1 MEQSKAIVLHQ
12 IKYSESSI
20 ILKVYTET
28 EGLLT
33 FIVKGVRG
41 KKGKLRSAQFQTL
54 NLIDIS
60 YKKSKKSQL
69 RNIIDV
75 SVSEPFTDLLFDP
88 IKRSVGIFTAEL
100 IQQSIREE
108 EPNKEL
114 FNFLY
119 SSIHWL
125 DLTKQNCSHFHLLFM
140 MKLAKYLGFNPRLAG
155 YSEKGCFD
163 LQQGVFSLQKPTH
176 LHYLDSNEL
185 IAWKQLFDTKLDFLG
200 ELKFSNALKRSL
212 VQSLMMYYKLHLTHF
227 KELNSHQVLHTVFN
241 DE

>member
-1 MEQSKAIVLHQ
+1 MDQSKAIVLHQ

-20 ILKVYTET
+20 ILKVYTER
-28 EGLLT
+28 EGLLS

-54 NLIDIS
+54 NLINIS
-60 YKKSKKSQL
+60 YKKAKKSQL
-69 RNIIDV
+69 RNLLEV

-140 MKLAKYLGFNPRLAG
+140 MKLTKYLGFSPRMED
-155 YSEKGCFD
+155 YTEKGCFD
-163 LQQGVFSLQKPTH
+163 LQHGVFT
-176 LHYLDSNEL
+176 LHRPPHQYYIDSQEL
-185 IAWKQLFDTKLDFLG
+185 IAWKLLFDTKLESLDG
-200 ELKFSNALKRSL
+200 LKFSNSLKRSL
-212 VQSLMMYYKLHLTHF
+212 VQSLMIYYKLHLAHF
-227 KELNSHQVLHTVFN
+227 KELNSHQVLHAVFN